1 MINHAKLKQRVWFL
15 GDPNYLD
22 CGETPYIASG
32 LITDLRGEYAD
43 YEITT
48 DDGELYDRDADEL
61 YSTKE
66 ALEKVFFLY
75 NDWREEVKL
84 PSGKMPPKLS
94 SRQVVRLTLEL
105 DKNKKATLKS
115 PKSWDRQFVWVV
127 QKI

>member
-1 MINHAKLKQRVWFL
+1 MPKKKNSFVVTETVFREGSK
-15 GDPNYLD
+15 DNYR
-22 CGETPYIASG
+22 Y
-32 LITDLRGEYAD
+32 Y
-43 YEITT
+43 
-48 DDGELYDRDADEL
+48 RD
-61 YSTKE
+61 SSKE
-66 ALEKVFFLY
+66 ALEKLFFLY

>member
-1 MINHAKLKQRVWFL
+1 MPKKKNSFVVTETVFREGSK
-15 GDPNYLD
+15 DNYR
-22 CGETPYIASG
+22 Y
-32 LITDLRGEYAD
+32 Y
-43 YEITT
+43 
-48 DDGELYDRDADEL
+48 RD
-61 YSTKE
+61 SSKE

-115 PKSWDRQFVWVV
+115 PKSWDRQFFWVV

>member
-1 MINHAKLKQRVWFL
+1 MPTKKNSFVVTETVFRTGSK
-15 GDPNYLD
+15 DNYR
-22 CGETPYIASG
+22 Y
-32 LITDLRGEYAD
+32 Y
-43 YEITT
+43 
-48 DDGELYDRDADEL
+48 RDT
-61 YSTKE
+61 SKE

-115 PKSWDRQFVWVV
+115 PKSWNRQFVWVV
-127 QKI
+127 EKI